1 MALTLTIEN
10 FSELPDGGPLSISV
24 TGGRGIDI
32 GRDTYLDWTLPDPN
46 MFISGKHCEVR
57 YKDGAYWLYDLSL
70 NGTFV
75 NGGDNR
81 LADPYR
87 LRHGDRLGIGHY
99 CVAVTL
105 DEEAGAPQVPTEA
118 PPRVMGSQENIWDFE
133 GDVPAPIDPRD
144 LRPSRPRADTADF
157 LDWAIDPPAPIRD
170 EPLPA
175 AREDFPWPADA
186 DWLPPAA
193 EAPIPPPPAPVPQ
206 PDRPAWGLDRPDQT
220 PAPIPSEVPEFGAVF
235 PPLPPDP
242 ASSSVPP
249 LPPASL
255 ARPEAA
261 PREKMA
267 GQDFIARFAAAAGI
281 PAEAIATDDPGE
293 FGELV
298 GGLIG
303 LVVEELWQLLEARRE
318 TKRMV
323 RCSDPT
329 MTRADNNNPLK
340 FAPTPQDALR
350 QMFGPPSRAY
360 LSARPALH
368 QSFADLKRH
377 QIDTISAMQGAV
389 RMLIEDFDPREIE
402 ASLGAERGISAM
414 LGSRKT
420 KLWDIYCARWRA
432 KVRSHDDGLFGA
444 YMDYFAKC
452 YDRNVAER
460 TSS

>member
-1 MALTLTIEN
+1 
-10 FSELPDGGPLSISV
+10 
-24 TGGRGIDI
+24 
-32 GRDTYLDWTLPDPN
+32 

-75 NGGDNR
+75 NGGANR

-99 CVAVTL
+99 IVAVTL
-105 DEEAGAPQVPTEA
+105 DEDAGAPQVPAEA

-157 LDWAIDPPAPIRD
+157 LDWAIDPPAPIRE
-170 EPLPA
+170 EPPPP

-186 DWLPPAA
+186 DWLPPVA
-193 EAPIPPPPAPVPQ
+193 EAPIPPSPAPVPQ
-206 PDRPAWGLDRPDQT
+206 PDRPAWGFGAPDEMPSPRPSD
-220 PAPIPSEVPEFGAVF
+220 EPEFRDIF

-242 ASSSVPP
+242 ASLPTPTPP
-249 LPPASL
+249 PPSASL
-255 ARPEAA
+255 APPESAPRGPAPSIERAA
-261 PREKMA
+261 PLPRDRMA
-267 GQDFIARFAAAAGI
+267 GQDFVTRFAASAGI

-293 FGELV
+293 LAELV
-298 GGLIG
+298 GSLIG

-350 QMFGPPSRAY
+350 QMFGPPSRAF

-402 ASLGAERGISAM
+402 AALGGERGISAM
-414 LGSRKT
+414 LGSRKA

-432 KVRSHDDGLFGA
+432 KARSHDDGLFGA
-444 YMDYFAKC
+444 YMEYFAKC